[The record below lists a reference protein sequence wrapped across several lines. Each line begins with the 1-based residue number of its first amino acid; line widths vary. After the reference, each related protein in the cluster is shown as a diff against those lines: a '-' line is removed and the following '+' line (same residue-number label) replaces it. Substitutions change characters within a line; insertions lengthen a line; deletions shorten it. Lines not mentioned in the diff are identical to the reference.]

1 MFNSDDIRQI
11 ESRGSSAAV
20 VERQIER
27 FKKGFPWMK
36 ISAPATPG
44 KGIAVLSEKDG
55 TKLIVEIKEHS
66 TVERN
71 NSVTDEVL
79 RMVSESGLEEK
90 VEYICFHRDVCRRIA
105 SSDPDA
111 LVGYLSGDSEPGA
124 LAEEGIRCIDYPF
137 ATLNTYR
144 YMIKDA
150 HSLGM
155 KVNVW
160 TVNTDEDIMSSIAL
174 GVDYITTDCPDRVME
189 ICSMLEE

>member
-1 MFNSDDIRQI
+1 MKLSNGERLPLFSD
-11 ESRGSSAAV
+11 
-20 VERQIER
+20 
-27 FKKGFPWMK
+27 ML
-36 ISAPATPG
+36 
-44 KGIAVLSEKDG
+44 AVLSEKDG

-90 VEYICFHRDVCRRIA
+90 VEYICFDRDVCRRIA

>member
-90 VEYICFHRDVCRRIA
+90 VEYICFDRDVCRRIA